1 MDPMIENLNALN
13 MHDSIILD
21 TKVDVLNQTADIRLH
36 LHNRTYTTIRF
47 KGVVCF
53 HFTGMN
59 LWSNNDR
66 DTILDCYQ
74 INDNY
79 ITANIKEL
87 LEFQLRQDSDVTQTS
102 QGFTGKRYDI
112 SDCFSIEFLLGSGD
126 KMMII
131 FETLEISSE

>member
-1 MDPMIENLNALN
+1 MDNVINKLYSVQ
-13 MHDSIILD
+13 MHDSILLSIEA
-21 TKVDVLNQTADIRLH
+21 DVLNQTVNMKLH
-36 LHNRTYTTIRF
+36 LHNRTYTTICF
-47 KGVVCF
+47 KGVICF
-53 HFTGMN
+53 NFTGMN

-79 ITANIKEL
+79 IIASIKDM
-87 LEFQLRQDSDVTQTS
+87 LEFQLRQDSNLTKPS

-126 KMMII
+126 KII
-131 FETLEISSE
+131 IVFETLEISNE